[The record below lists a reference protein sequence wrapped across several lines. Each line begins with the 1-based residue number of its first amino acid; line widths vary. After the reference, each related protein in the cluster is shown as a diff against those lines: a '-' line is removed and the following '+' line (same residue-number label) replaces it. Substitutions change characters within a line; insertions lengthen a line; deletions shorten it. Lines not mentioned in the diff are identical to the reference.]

1 MFELEDK
8 YPLFANFYAKVIAP
22 SVKEINEHTDLLV
35 TKAEQIKEGKKT
47 QAIRFECRLMPT
59 GAVLTASAD
68 ICDDVNSAL
77 ANPGASDSWTVAR
90 LHRDFEAA
98 IPI

>member
-1 MFELEDK
+1 MKKMFELEDK

-47 QAIRFECRLMPT
+47 KAIRFEFKVQKKLKNYIEIPKTEQDVIDFNQNPLSLNPIRPSLRLQ
-59 GAVLTASAD
+59 
-68 ICDDVNSAL
+68 
-77 ANPGASDSWTVAR
+77 WR
-90 LHRDFEAA
+90 
-98 IPI
+98 